1 MPRKEHMD
9 QRPPDDEEAR
19 DFSHFFNSLDEGNA
33 AAEASVALQEL
44 VKETS
49 AKAAHRMK
57 ALVGT
62 LNIALAVAIDETG
75 VSRVTY
81 EIKAK
86 PPKHKTQPST
96 FWVSKGGNLTP
107 NNPRQIELGIRDVS
121 RGQAPARDVAPVAAA
136 PREA

>member
-1 MPRKEHMD
+1 MGRSDHKEK
-9 QRPPDDEEAR
+9 PPEEGEQPR
-19 DFSHFFNSLDEGNA
+19 DFSHFFNSLDDGNA
-33 AAEASVALQEL
+33 AAEASVALQDL
-44 VKETS
+44 VKETA
-49 AKAAHRMK
+49 AKAAARMK
-57 ALVGT
+57 PLVGT
-62 LNIALAVAIDETG
+62 MTVTLAVAIDETG

-107 NNPRQIELGIRDVS
+107 NNPRQVELAIRDVS
-121 RGQAPARDVAPVAAA
+121 KPQVPARDVAPVAAA